1 MEQTFQRLKK
11 QKQNLSQERSC
22 DKLKILI
29 KESGTTLNTI
39 FNNMEKKELTKQM
52 DFIVGLVCDIT
63 HLSRQELF
71 SKARQRHLVD
81 ARRLAF
87 ALMRELFGLPYQTIS
102 KHFAMNH
109 ASIIHSIKLHK
120 NLLEFDAVYRGRY
133 TKIFRLMY
141 QKYNE
146 EVIDFLKDKLNDD
159 KGHIIN
165 TLREDNKII

>member
-1 MEQTFQRLKK
+1 MER
-11 QKQNLSQERSC
+11 
-22 DKLKILI
+22 
-29 KESGTTLNTI
+29 
-39 FNNMEKKELTKQM
+39 KELIKQM
-52 DFIVGLVCDIT
+52 DFIVELVCDIS
-63 HLSRQELF
+63 HLTRQELF

-87 ALMRELFGLPYQTIS
+87 ALMRELFGLPYTTIS
-102 KHFAMNH
+102 KYFGKNH

-120 NLLEFDAVYRGRY
+120 NLLEFDAIYRGRY

-146 EVIDFLKDKLNDD
+146 EVIDFLKDKLNDE

-165 TLREDNKII
+165 TLREDTKIL